1 MDKFRF
7 PRRAVATAVL
17 LLSTY
22 AAAGQVNDLKIQATD
37 TGIELQL
44 DSVVGTVQ
52 RTGLSRDGRHFVIEL
67 TGVKPEQVQALVAKN
82 PKTSG
87 LLADVFVRPLGKDGA
102 RLVIGLGE
110 SAAVDREMLVAR
122 GAGQVQK
129 AITLTRTT
137 VPFDLTAASS
147 QVAGNEWRAQLQ
159 GGAQFAA
166 SAQQSADN
174 SITLVMEQMTVA
186 RAERAL
192 AGLRSQADWV
202 KSVAVQA
209 QGQGVRAVVEFQRP
223 IELASTD
230 RAVSPNG
237 VQQSLRVRNAPALDA
252 TGIAGVRVKAIE
264 ARVGGGAANVMLVGA
279 VGLEA
284 RALPGATSQEVR
296 LSLRGVN
303 RKRADELVADFRPTH
318 PDVVGATVVSGDQ
331 RSSVIAIRLARP
343 MTGEAVVQAQA
354 NGDVSVRL
362 GAPTAM
368 AARASAATPLPQ
380 GAAPSVSAKAIVLAP
395 VAPLEVPAAAAAA
408 APAKTLA
415 LMDALALAEA
425 KDPKLSAARSE
436 LAAKLETKAQARAGY
451 MPKVVLDAA
460 TNRVDQSTSPFAVT
474 TTSQRDFN
482 SRNASLTITQP
493 VVRLAA
499 GVQITQ
505 SERIA
510 EQARLT
516 FAASEQDLLVRLSAA
531 YLSVMAAQDGVTVAR
546 AEREALEK
554 QYQLAVTRQR
564 SGLANVTE
572 ISDTEARF
580 SVSKAREIEA
590 ANNLADARMA
600 LREIVGTDIGEIKA
614 VVREFVAVMPTPSD
628 PAAWKAAALQQN
640 LNVMARQRA
649 SEVAML
655 EVRKQQSA
663 YAPTVDVVASANKSR
678 QGDFL
683 AGGAFTGG
691 FSSQGNTVGVRMNW
705 PLFEGGMTQS
715 QVREA
720 TARLNKADQELE
732 AERLAAERQAASSLL
747 SVSASSRLIEALRA
761 SLTAQETA
769 LAAKTRGMEA
779 GLFSVVQVADAYRL
793 MFSAQRDFLKAR
805 YDYLLNRVKLKQ
817 SIGALTRQ
825 DVADIAELIN

>member
-22 AAAGQVNDLKIQATD
+22 VAAGQVNDLKIQATD

-44 DSVVGTVQ
+44 DSAVGTVQ
-52 RTGLSRDGRHFVIEL
+52 RTGLTRDGRHFVIEL
-67 TGVKPEQVQALVAKN
+67 TGVKPEQVQAFVAKN
-82 PKTSG
+82 PKSLG
-87 LLADVFVRPLGKDGA
+87 LLSDVFVRPMGNDGA

-110 SAAVDREMLVAR
+110 SAAIDREMLVAK

-137 VPFDLTAASS
+137 VPFDLTTAAS
-147 QVAGNEWRAQLQ
+147 QVSGGEWRAQLQ
-159 GGAQFAA
+159 GGAQFSA
-166 SAQQSADN
+166 SARQATDN
-174 SITLVMEQMTVA
+174 SITLVMEQMSVA

-192 AGLRSQADWV
+192 AGLRAQADWV
-202 KSVAVQA
+202 KSVDVQA

-223 IELASTD
+223 IELASSD
-230 RAVSPNG
+230 REVSAKG
-237 VQQSLRVRNAPALDA
+237 VQQSLRVRNVPALDA
-252 TGIAGVRVKAIE
+252 TGIAGVQIKAIE
-264 ARVGGGAANVMLVGA
+264 ARVGSGAANLMLVGA

-284 RALPGATSQEVR
+284 KALAGATPQEVR

-343 MTGEAVVQAQA
+343 MTGEPVVQAQA

-362 GAPTAM
+362 GASTAV
-368 AARASAATPLPQ
+368 AARTPAAAPMPQ
-380 GAAPSVSAKAIVLAP
+380 AAKPSVSAKAIVLGP
-395 VAPLEVPAAAAAA
+395 VASVEAPAAAA

-415 LMDALALAEA
+415 LMEALAMAEQ
-425 KDPKLSAARSE
+425 KDPKLAAARSE
-436 LAAKLETKAQARAGY
+436 LEAKLETKSQARAGY
-451 MPKVVLDAA
+451 MPKVVLDASS
-460 TNRVDQSTSPFAVT
+460 NQVDQSTSPFAVS

-482 SRNASLTITQP
+482 SRSASLTITQP
-493 VVRLAA
+493 VLRLAA
-499 GVQITQ
+499 GVQISQ
-505 SERIA
+505 SERVV

-531 YLSVMAAQDGVTVAR
+531 YLSVMAAQDGVNVAR

-554 QYQLAVTRQR
+554 QYQLASTRQR

-572 ISDTEARF
+572 TSDTEARF

-590 ANNLADARMA
+590 SNNLADARMA

-649 SEVAML
+649 SEVATL
-655 EVRKQQSA
+655 EIRKQQAA
-663 YAPTVDVVASANKSR
+663 YAPTVDLVASVNKGR

-683 AGGAFTGG
+683 AGGSFTGG

-705 PLFEGGMTQS
+705 PLFEGGLTQS

-825 DVADIAELIN
+825 DVSDIAELIN